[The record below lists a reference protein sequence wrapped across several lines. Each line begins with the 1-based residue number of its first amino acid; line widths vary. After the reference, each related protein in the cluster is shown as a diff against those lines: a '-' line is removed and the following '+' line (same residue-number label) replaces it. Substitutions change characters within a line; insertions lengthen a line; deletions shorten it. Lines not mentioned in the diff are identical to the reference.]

1 MSRNFS
7 SLFGNEKTVS
17 RLVGAI
23 NNSTLPHAFLVVGKD
38 GSGKKTLARELA
50 MAINC
55 EREGEFIPCHR
66 CNTCRRIKD
75 GNFTDIYTLKR
86 DSQKASLGVVEV
98 RDFKASAMLSPVE
111 SDYKFYVIEDAETLT
126 VQAQNALL
134 TFLEEPP
141 KNTYIM
147 LLARSADTILTTVK
161 SRTQAINMSKF
172 EREELSEFVT
182 RLSERARNVKRLN
195 QDAFDSIIM
204 NSDGLIGRALSII
217 DEGRDGEI
225 LKSAQITEEICECI
239 CKNSSYSDLYL
250 AVSKLPTD
258 RKKFVP
264 ALEGLILAIRDI
276 ILCRFDEKCVPV
288 FYSSREKA
296 ISLSKKTSSKK
307 LLKVYDILTLALQDA
322 KSNVGISAL
331 ITGIATK
338 IKLL

>member
-7 SLFGNEKTVS
+7 SLFGNEKTIS

-23 NNSTLPHAFLVVGKD
+23 NTSTLPHAFLVVGKD

-50 MAINC
+50 MALNC

-66 CNTCRRIKD
+66 CNTCRRIEE
-75 GNFTDIYTLKR
+75 GNFTDIYTLKK
-86 DSQKASLGVVEV
+86 DSQKASIGVVEV
-98 RDFKASAMLSPVE
+98 RDFKSTAILSPVE
-111 SDYKFYVIEDAETLT
+111 SDHKFYIVEDAEALT

-141 KNTYIM
+141 RNTYIM
-147 LLARSADTILTTVK
+147 LLARSADTILTTIK

-172 EREELSEFVT
+172 ERDELSEFVASC
-182 RLSERARNVKRLN
+182 SERARNMKRLN
-195 QDAFDSIIM
+195 PDAFNSIIM
-204 NSDGLIGRALSII
+204 NADGIIGRALSII
-217 DEGRDGEI
+217 EDGKDGEI
-225 LKSAQITEEICECI
+225 FKGAQITEEICECI

-250 AVSKLPTD
+250 AVSNLPTD
-258 RKKFVP
+258 RKKFIL

-307 LLKVYDILTLALQDA
+307 LLRVYDILTLAIQDA
-322 KSNVGISAL
+322 KSNVGTAAL